1 MPVDSELISILVCP
15 ETGQPVKLA
24 DASVLERLNAAVDAG
39 SLRTRGGAPVAKRL
53 QEGLL
58 REDGKVLYPVE
69 DGIPVML
76 TEDSIELTGT
86 QATS

>member
-1 MPVDSELISILVCP
+1 MPIDSELLSILVCP

-24 DASVLERLNAAVDAG
+24 DASVLERLNAAIAAG
-39 SLRTRGGAPVAKRL
+39 SLRTRGGVPVSRPL
-53 QEGLL
+53 QEGLV

-76 TEDSIELTGT
+76 TEDSIELT
-86 QATS
+86 